1 MDGIDTTDATD
12 TIQADL
18 SVQHPGLAGQPGF
31 SLDVALR
38 LPGQGVSVL
47 LGPSGCG
54 KTTVLRAL
62 AGLGGLGGQGGAAQR
77 ARGRVQVRGE
87 VWQDDARG
95 IWRPVHQRPIGV
107 VFQEASLFDHLTVQG
122 NLDYGWRRVPAQQ
135 RRLQHDDVIPLL
147 GIGHLL
153 QRRPPGLS
161 GGERQRVAIARALLT
176 SPALLLMDEPLSAL
190 DAARKAEVLPC
201 LERLGQTG
209 VPVVY
214 VTHALD
220 EAARLADHL
229 VVLRD
234 GRVQAA
240 GPAEALWSRLDTPL
254 SAGDDAGAVLSA
266 EVVRHEAVQGL
277 SLLHLLRS
285 PTVGAGE
292 GAGAAS
298 GDAAVSL
305 WTGLCAG
312 TVSGQR
318 VRVRVLARDVSVSLS
333 AARDSSILNIL
344 PAVVADLRDDVQGSV
359 MLGLQLGV
367 NSSADPPRLLARIT
381 RRSAEHLGLRVG
393 QPVFAQVKGV
403 ALLRG

>member
-1 MDGIDTTDATD
+1 VSQPEHSDA
-12 TIQADL
+12 IEADL

-62 AGLGGLGGQGGAAQR
+62 AGLGDVAQR

-95 IWRPVHQRPIGV
+95 LWRPVHQRPIGV
-107 VFQEASLFDHLTVQG
+107 VFQEASLFAHLTVQG
-122 NLDYGWRRVPAQQ
+122 NLDYGWRRVPPAQ
-135 RRLQHDDVIPLL
+135 RRLGHDDVIPLL

-153 QRRPPGLS
+153 QRRPAGLS

-240 GPAEALWSRLDTPL
+240 GPAEALWTRLDTPL
-254 SAGDDAGAVLSA
+254 SASDDAAAVLSA
-266 EVVRHEAVQGL
+266 EVVRHEPAQGL
-277 SLLHLLRS
+277 SLLQ
-285 PTVGAGE
+285 VGQA
-292 GAGAAS
+292 
-298 GDAAVSL
+298 DATLPL
-305 WTGLCAG
+305 WTGLHIGSA
-312 TVSGQR
+312 TGQR

-333 AARDSSILNIL
+333 HAPDSSILNIL
-344 PAVVADLRDDVQGSV
+344 PAVVAELRDDAQGGV
-359 MLGLQLGV
+359 MLSLQLGTD
-367 NSSADPPRLLARIT
+367 AALAPRLLARIT

-393 QPVFAQVKGV
+393 QAVFAQVKGV

>member
-1 MDGIDTTDATD
+1 MSQPEHSDA
-12 TIQADL
+12 IEADL
-18 SVQHPGLAGQPGF
+18 SVQHPGLGGQPGF

-62 AGLGGLGGQGGAAQR
+62 AGLGDAAQR
-77 ARGRVQVRGE
+77 ARGRVQVGGE

-95 IWRPVHQRPIGV
+95 LWRPVHQRPIGV
-107 VFQEASLFDHLTVQG
+107 VFQEASLFAHLTVQG
-122 NLDYGWRRVPAQQ
+122 NLDYGWRRVPPAQ
-135 RRLQHDDVIPLL
+135 RRLGHDDVIPLL

-153 QRRPPGLS
+153 QRRPAGLS

-240 GPAEALWSRLDTPL
+240 GPAADLWTRLDVPL
-254 SAGDDAGAVLSA
+254 GPPDEATAVLSA
-266 EVVRHEAVQGL
+266 TVLRHEPAQGL
-277 SLLHLLRS
+277 SLLR
-285 PTVGAGE
+285 VGPVSAAGE
-292 GAGAAS
+292 
-298 GDAAVSL
+298 L
-305 WTGLCAG
+305 WTGLCPSPVG
-312 TVSGQR
+312 EV

-333 AARDSSILNIL
+333 RAHDSSILNIL
-344 PAVVADLRDDVQGSV
+344 PAVVAELRDDVQGGV
-359 MLGLQLGV
+359 MLSLQLGAHAAP
-367 NSSADPPRLLARIT
+367 SAAVDAALAPRLLARIT

-393 QPVFAQVKGV
+393 QAVFAQVKGV